1 MTTHDAPTE
10 PATYLTITIEHL
22 LRLDAAYPAARWW
35 LKANDEG
42 DEWAGPLTDP
52 LKIMEDIDALDT
64 PLREQYLNNLDGA
77 RLGMFNEDAM
87 LLLHQDELVRAGADA
102 AAAET
107 AGRHLL
113 GQVYTAMEMTGQDDG
128 PLFGFRAVFEVT
140 DEGEILLA
148 PLSGEGQGLGM
159 AEVSA

>member
-1 MTTHDAPTE
+1 MTTHDATE
-10 PATYLTITIEHL
+10 PATYLTITTEHL

-35 LKANDEG
+35 LKVSKN

-52 LKIMEDIDALDT
+52 LKIMEDIDALDS

-113 GQVYTAMEMTGQDDG
+113 NQVYTAMEMTGQDDG
-128 PLFGFRAVFEVT
+128 PLFGFRSVFEVT
-140 DEGEILLA
+140 NEGEILLA
-148 PLSGEGQGLGM
+148 PLLSQP